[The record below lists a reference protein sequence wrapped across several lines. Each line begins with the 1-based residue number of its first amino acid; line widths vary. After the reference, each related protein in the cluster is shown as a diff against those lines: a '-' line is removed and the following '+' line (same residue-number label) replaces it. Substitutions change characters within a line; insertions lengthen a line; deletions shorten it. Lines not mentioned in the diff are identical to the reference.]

1 MKISLE
7 LEQRIVNA
15 LRKELENDV
24 LIPNIGISVSKDLG
38 QLKIEVYDSS
48 DYSDDDDEKDEE
60 IEALEDEI
68 DVLEDNIEI
77 LEYEIEKKEQYI
89 SFLESKI
96 KSI

>member
-1 MKISLE
+1 MKDAKIAEVLQE
-7 LEQRIVNA
+7 MLPYLGIEP
-15 LRKELENDV
+15 EN
-24 LIPNIGISVSKDLG
+24 
-38 QLKIEVYDSS
+38 
-48 DYSDDDDEKDEE
+48 DEKDEE

>member
-38 QLKIEVYDSS
+38 QLNIEVYDSS

-60 IEALEDEI
+60 IQALEDEI

>member
-24 LIPNIGISVSKDLG
+24 LIPDIGISISKDLG

-48 DYSDDDDEKDEE
+48 DYLDDDDEKDEE

-77 LEYEIEKKEQYI
+77 LEYEIEKKDQYI
-89 SFLESKI
+89 SLLESKI

>member
-1 MKISLE
+1 MEISLE

-15 LRKELENDV
+15 LRKELENDI
-24 LIPNIGISVSKDLG
+24 LIPDIGISISKDLG

-48 DYSDDDDEKDEE
+48 DYSDDDEE
-60 IEALEDEI
+60 IEELEDEI

-77 LEYEIEKKEQYI
+77 LENEIEKKNQYI

-96 KSI
+96 NSIK

>member
-15 LRKELENDV
+15 LRKELENDI
-24 LIPNIGISVSKDLG
+24 LIPDIGISISKDLG
-38 QLKIEVYDSS
+38 QLKIEVYDSF
-48 DYSDDDDEKDEE
+48 DYSDDDEKDEE

-77 LEYEIEKKEQYI
+77 LEYEIKKKDQYI
-89 SFLESKI
+89 SLLESKI

>member
-15 LRKELENDV
+15 LRKELENDI
-24 LIPNIGISVSKDLG
+24 LIPDIGISISKDLG
-38 QLKIEVYDSS
+38 QLKIEVY

-89 SFLESKI
+89 SLLESKI

>member
-1 MKISLE
+1 MEISLE

-15 LRKELENDV
+15 LRKELENDI
-24 LIPNIGISVSKDLG
+24 LIPDIGISISKDLG

-48 DYSDDDDEKDEE
+48 DYSDDDEE
-60 IEALEDEI
+60 IEELEDEI

-77 LEYEIEKKEQYI
+77 LEYEIEKKNQYI

-96 KSI
+96 NSIK

>member
-7 LEQRIVNA
+7 LEQRIINA
-15 LRKELENDV
+15 LRKELENDI
-24 LIPNIGISVSKDLG
+24 LIPDIGISISKDLG
-38 QLKIEVYDSS
+38 QLKIEVYDSF

-60 IEALEDEI
+60 IEELEDEI
-68 DVLEDNIEI
+68 DTLEDNIEI
-77 LEYEIEKKEQYI
+77 LENEIEKKEQYI